1 MGKPG
6 IGTKHGHEHAPETD
20 DRTTETDLAGDIMGR
35 NKLQGDDQEN
45 VHNER
50 HARPDTKDEADAGPV
65 ESFEMLDKDERAR
78 RELLKGARSAEGN
91 PRATEEGAESAAD
104 DGDRR

>member
-1 MGKPG
+1 MAKPG
-6 IGTKHGHEHAPETD
+6 IGTKHGHEEAPETGE
-20 DRTTETDLAGDIMGR
+20 RTTETDLASEIMGR

-50 HARPDTKDEADAGPV
+50 HARPDPKDEADENPV

-78 RELLKGARSAEGN
+78 RELMKGARSAEGN
-91 PRATEEGAESAAD
+91 PRAPDARGAGEE
-104 DGDRR
+104 